1 MHDHNTDGS
10 GGAHTPAPFAPT
22 QPSLLDAPPASGP
35 QRLSVEFTG
44 SGSEYFRI
52 WLVNLLLSIVTLSL
66 YRPFAKAR
74 RLAYFHGNT
83 LVGGQPLG
91 FHGNPWKMLRGYLL
105 MLLFGGVYF
114 VSGRFS
120 PVAAG
125 VALVCFALLWPAL
138 WRASLQFRLANTSW
152 RGLRFG
158 FSGDLGGA
166 YRAMLPAVVP
176 WLGFLA
182 AGLLMPRPDADSAA
196 PVAPPAGVMALVG
209 LSFAAMLLVMPL
221 SLAWIKRYQHGHYR
235 YAGEQTQLDAGPGRF
250 YVYALKLLG
259 VALVMLVASGIFAAL
274 VMAGAFVDAAPGRG
288 RAPGA
293 VALVLLA
300 LGFYLPYFLL
310 LLPYGQSRLQNLVW
324 GHTRS
329 QALQCHSALRLWP
342 LGKLTLK
349 NLVLVICTLGLYWPF
364 AAIAMARLR
373 LSAIS
378 VDLDGDLS
386 QWQAGANGGQ
396 NDATGDATGDAAGDF
411 FGIDMGL

>member
-1 MHDHNTDGS
+1 MHNHDADDIA
-10 GGAHTPAPFAPT
+10 GADATAPMFAPT
-22 QPSLLDAPPASGP
+22 QPSMLDAPAAAGP

-83 LVGGQPLG
+83 IVGGQPLG

-105 MLLFGGVYF
+105 MLLFGAVYF
-114 VSGRFS
+114 ASGRFS
-120 PVAAG
+120 PIAAG

-158 FSGDLGGA
+158 FSGDLGSA
-166 YRAMLPAVVP
+166 YRAMLPAFLP
-176 WLGFLA
+176 WLGLLA
-182 AGLLMPRPDADSAA
+182 AGLMMPRPDADNAA
-196 PVAPPAGVMALVG
+196 PVAPSAGVMTLLG
-209 LSFAAMLLVMPL
+209 LSFAVMLLVLPL
-221 SLAWIKRYQHGHYR
+221 SLSWVKRYQHGHYR
-235 YAGEQTQLDAGPGRF
+235 YAGEQTRLDVGTGRF
-250 YVYALKLLG
+250 YTFALKFLG
-259 VALVMLVASGIFAAL
+259 VSMLALAVAGAVFATLMTVTLASHTRGSAMPPWFMPVMMLGSLSMYAIYFALVMPFA
-274 VMAGAFVDAAPGRG
+274 
-288 RAPGA
+288 
-293 VALVLLA
+293 
-300 LGFYLPYFLL
+300 
-310 LLPYGQSRLQNLVW
+310 QSRLQNLVW

-329 QALQCHSALRLWP
+329 QALQCHSTLRLWP

-349 NLVLVICTLGLYWPF
+349 NLLLVICTLGLYWPF

-373 LSAIS
+373 LSAVS

-386 QWQAGANGGQ
+386 QWQAGAAGGQ
-396 NDATGDATGDAAGDF
+396 NDATGDAAGDF